1 MGAKIKATGESKLDD
16 SHANPN
22 SHSDDCP
29 LYHRQFLE
37 LDLVHQNFS
46 NYLKTLSGGKVIA
59 ILLVC
64 FSWANQSILD
74 HLQRWPVLIGLTCPT
89 KICCSILK
97 NQFVP
102 FSGFSVV

>member
-16 SHANPN
+16 SHANPH

-46 NYLKTLSGGKVIA
+46 NYLKHCQVA
-59 ILLVC
+59 
-64 FSWANQSILD
+64 
-74 HLQRWPVLIGLTCPT
+74 R
-89 KICCSILK
+89 
-97 NQFVP
+97 
-102 FSGFSVV
+102 